1 MKTRMEA
8 SQNVF
13 EFHVYIVSGYLLLLS
28 ETDITSH
35 ERAYFNLFTFCL
47 LFSFLFS
54 DRKIEMDS
62 AFSS

>member
-47 LFSFLFS
+47 FSFLFS

-62 AFSS
+62 TFSS